1 MSDHA
6 MLALIAVGG
15 FTLQVAG
22 VVILGVYLS
31 AQLRRTT
38 DIARAVGGL
47 VIQETEKIRAALGD
61 R

>member
-15 FTLQVAG
+15 FTVQIAG
-22 VVILGVYLS
+22 LVLLGVYLS

-47 VIQETEKIRAALGD
+47 VIQETDKIRSALGE

>member
-6 MLALIAVGG
+6 LIALIAVGG
-15 FTLQVAG
+15 FALQITG
-22 VVILGVYLS
+22 LVILGVYLS

-47 VIQETEKIRAALGD
+47 VIQETDKLRALLGS

>member
-1 MSDHA
+1 VSDHA
-6 MLALIAVGG
+6 LIALIAVGG
-15 FTLQVAG
+15 FALQITG
-22 VVILGVYLS
+22 LVILGVYLS

-47 VIQETEKIRAALGD
+47 VIQETDKLRALLGS